1 MAHNLKHNLIF
12 RKRKN
17 YFDCQEYQ
25 KNYNKKLILNQSK
38 EFSEFTKSIGLKI
51 SKIILAPDQDEELNH
66 ETKISILSDN
76 FTEQNAIFQYL
87 RAKDLAL
94 LSNFQYLLQRK
105 ALIGIHKMPSIG
117 KISKLQHKLNN
128 FFEIKKNQNGVG
140 YFSLP
145 QPKIKYVCENFLLK
159 NQEKTYRKFRIKLN
173 IDSTSITSTNL
184 ILLNIS
190 FNFICH

>member
-1 MAHNLKHNLIF
+1 M
-12 RKRKN
+12 
-17 YFDCQEYQ
+17 
-25 KNYNKKLILNQSK
+25 
-38 EFSEFTKSIGLKI
+38 
-51 SKIILAPDQDEELNH
+51 
-66 ETKISILSDN
+66 
-76 FTEQNAIFQYL
+76 
-87 RAKDLAL
+87 
-94 LSNFQYLLQRK
+94 SNFQYLLQRK

-173 IDSTSITSTNL
+173 IDSTSITSNK
-184 ILLNIS
+184 LNITEYIFQS
-190 FNFICH
+190 HR